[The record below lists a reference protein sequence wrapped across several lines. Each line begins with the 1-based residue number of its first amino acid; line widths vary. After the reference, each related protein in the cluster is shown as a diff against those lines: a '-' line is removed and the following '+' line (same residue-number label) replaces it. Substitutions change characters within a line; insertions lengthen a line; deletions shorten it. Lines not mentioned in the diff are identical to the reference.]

1 LIEQRAARIVL
12 MAAIFPVPLLGVAS
26 VAILALV
33 TQVRGWRTAL
43 VDLGLGI
50 LALAVMLA
58 IAGGQ
63 WLGVGLGAAV
73 AWLIGVALA
82 VVRSSGGMVLATQV
96 AVLVAI
102 VVVVVIAAAVPDVTA
117 GWRALIRDFA
127 DQASAAG
134 MDVGPLDALERAAGW
149 MTGMIAASAVI
160 SSGVALLLGSAW
172 ASRMGAGDAV
182 SEFRML
188 RMGYV
193 IGGLALATVVA
204 MLAGLRD
211 VADDLAMVFGAG
223 FLLQGIAVVH
233 WQASQQ
239 RWPSWWAL
247 LMYAPMLVPAVA
259 AVEVLALAVVG
270 VIDNAFG
277 LRRARS
283 NMV

>member
-1 LIEQRAARIVL
+1 ML

-33 TQVRGWRTAL
+33 TQIIGWRTAL
-43 VDLGLGI
+43 IDLGLGI
-50 LALAVMLA
+50 LALAVMTA
-58 IAGGQ
+58 VAGGQ

-96 AVLVAI
+96 AVLVAVVA
-102 VVVVVIAAAVPDVTA
+102 VVVTAAALPDATA

-127 DQASAAG
+127 GQASAAG
-134 MDVGPLDALERAAGW
+134 MDVGPLDALEAAAGW

-160 SSGVALLLGSAW
+160 SSGVALLLGSTW

-204 MLAGLRD
+204 ALAGLRD
-211 VADDLAMVFGAG
+211 AADDLAMVFGAG

-259 AVEVLALAVVG
+259 AVEVLALAVIG
-270 VIDNAFG
+270 VLDNAFG
-277 LRRARS
+277 LRRVRA